1 MTAPPSRS
9 THVLKPH
16 PLTLSPWELGSQHV
30 NFAGTR
36 TFRREQVDTN
46 GDSTLNI
53 SESRQ
58 LLPTVALPFNIPT
71 SHDGEGNGTP
81 VPVVQ
86 SLSHFRLFA
95 TPDWKKTIAL
105 IPPLSTPSLR
115 IACPSDD
122 SHSSG

>member
-1 MTAPPSRS
+1 MTKDEMVGW
-9 THVLKPH
+9 HDLLNGHEVEQ
-16 PLTLSPWELGSQHV
+16 TLG
-30 NFAGTR
+30 
-36 TFRREQVDTN
+36 
-46 GDSTLNI
+46 STLNI
-53 SESRQ
+53 SESSQ

-81 VPVVQ
+81 LPVVQ

-95 TPDWKKTIAL
+95 TPDWKKTIAS

-122 SHSSG
+122 SRSSG